1 MPTHAPFTLLTR
13 RLHELNKLIEREA
26 NAQNQTTLGITH
38 WEARI
43 IAAAV
48 AVRRPLSV
56 TELAQAAH
64 LNRDQIQ
71 SYRRGSGCAPPDVS
85 GADSRDNRLTYL
97 SLTASGRALHRR
109 IALLANEFDRAIAST
124 LTFHEKIALDRGL
137 DKVANAAN
145 TAFG

>member
-13 RLHELNKLIEREA
+13 RLHEPNKLIEREA

-56 TELAQAAH
+56 TELAQTAH

-71 SYRRGSGCAPPDVS
+71 SYRRGSACAPPDVS
-85 GADSRDNRLTYL
+85 GAGQPGQPPHV
-97 SLTASGRALHRR
+97 SLVDCIRPCASPSHRPTCKR
-109 IALLANEFDRAIAST
+109 IRQGDRIHADIS
-124 LTFHEKIALDRGL
+124 
-137 DKVANAAN
+137 
-145 TAFG
+145 